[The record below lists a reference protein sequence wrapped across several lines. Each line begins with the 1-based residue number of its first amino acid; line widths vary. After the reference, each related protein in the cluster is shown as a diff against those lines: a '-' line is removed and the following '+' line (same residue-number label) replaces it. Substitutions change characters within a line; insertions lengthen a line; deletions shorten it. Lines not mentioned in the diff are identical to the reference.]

1 MKVLVTG
8 HNGYIGS
15 VMMPFLRAAGHEVT
29 GLDTF
34 LYEACTIGPDP
45 GSYPALRMDLRD
57 VGPEHV
63 RGFDAVIHL
72 AALSNDPLGNLDSEN
87 TYEINHRAAV
97 RDRGERRIR

>member
-34 LYEACTIGPDP
+34 LYEACTIGPEP
-45 GSYPALRMDLRD
+45 GEFPAL
-57 VGPEHV
+57 
-63 RGFDAVIHL
+63 
-72 AALSNDPLGNLDSEN
+72 NDPLHDRDGRLRARRPRPVRGGRPAGGPAFGRGPAGNHGLCGVG
-87 TYEINHRAAV
+87 V
-97 RDRGERRIR
+97 RLPPG